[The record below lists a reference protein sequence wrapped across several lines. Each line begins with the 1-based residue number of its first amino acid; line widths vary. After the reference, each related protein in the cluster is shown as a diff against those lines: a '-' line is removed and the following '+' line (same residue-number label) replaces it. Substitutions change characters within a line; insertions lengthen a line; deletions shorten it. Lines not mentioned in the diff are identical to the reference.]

1 MDLEQILSLHFMKG
15 IFLSLGTNLGDREQ
29 NLFRACELLTFKSII
44 IKRASSIY
52 QTAAWGKT
60 DQPDFLN
67 QVLEVDTSYNPH
79 FLLKKI
85 NKIESEMGRVRF
97 EKWGER
103 LIDIDILYYNNEII
117 KDEYLQIPHPEIQK
131 RRFILEPMAEIAPKE
146 VHPQHTH
153 TQMDLLTLCSDPLDV
168 LVHLG

>member
-1 MDLEQILSLHFMKG
+1 MKG

-29 NLFRACELLTFKSII
+29 NLFRACELLTFKGII
-44 IKRASSIY
+44 IKKTSSVY

-67 QVLEVDTSYNPH
+67 QVIEVDTVLNPY

-85 NKIESEMGRVRF
+85 NDIEASMGRVRV

-103 LIDIDILYYNNEII
+103 LIDIDILYYHNQLIN
-117 KDEYLQIPHPEIQK
+117 DEFLSLPHPEIQN
-131 RRFILEPMAEIAPKE
+131 RRFVLEPLVEIAPKSI
-146 VHPQHTH
+146 HPILKKS
-153 TQMDLLTLCSDPLDV
+153 QMELSQLLDDSLSVFKL
-168 LVHLG
+168 

>member
-1 MDLEQILSLHFMKG
+1 MEG
-15 IFLSLGTNLGDREQ
+15 IYLSLGTNLGDREQ

-44 IKRASSIY
+44 IKIASSVY

-67 QVLEVDTSYNPH
+67 QVIEVDTALNPY

-85 NKIESEMGRVRF
+85 NDIESDMGRVRF

-103 LIDIDILYYNNEII
+103 LIDIDILYYNDEII
-117 KDEYLQIPHPEIQK
+117 SDEFLTLPHPEIQNRK
-131 RRFILEPMAEIAPKE
+131 FILEPLIEIAGAAI
-146 VHPQHTH
+146 HPILSK
-153 TQMDLLTLCSDPLDV
+153 TQNELHQFLDDDLSVNKL
-168 LVHLG
+168 